1 MTAKASTIP
10 PFMIVLLA
18 TIVLLIGVSLIDDG
32 LFWNAEN
39 SNNKSTLG
47 RSESLSNSSDH
58 RLGTTIAKAARE
70 EGKNYV
76 ESVQTADGD
85 AATIRPEH
93 QQKQSETDDSS
104 TEEPIQGDF
113 LISIVVNLQGN
124 DLGTWLAKI
133 AFARILQLDVNN
145 KFNIKTTFNPLVTE
159 DSREMMVCFPNVD
172 MNRSWNLEQFE
183 ARKHQQVELYGN
195 TDVLLKPSN
204 VMFDDN
210 LALLLEKLK
219 NNFTTLGSISPP
231 FLLADQAIGIDE
243 IRYMTQ
249 VKEMMEMLE
258 SCCTEFP
265 ITTET
270 VLFLDGL
277 NDMTPNQT
285 IALLG
290 DTKVVIVTARPNID
304 VTAYSSTL
312 LQARV
317 VADMTPMSKYCLL
330 RFAEKEIVGP
340 IQSHFLQWAAIF
352 NSKAK
357 RRMYT
362 TKTAFIK
369 KQVFQNEGDPRK
381 SIAFEV
387 IDLLSGIQNTT
398 NEECDEA
405 NTTQRNTTINLNL
418 IPLLPTLGTDEH
430 PVSLVIQLSGEMG
443 NQLSK
448 IAWGYG
454 MKWWL
459 EEDYN
464 ITTKIFL
471 RHQDHGKWIGA
482 AASIKRCFTKL
493 RVMDFEEANSMEF
506 DAIREQQNTWV
517 GKDKQALLSPRGSE
531 FESKEW
537 ITKSLQTLKD
547 AMEAPDRPAPPAN
560 SNFTLPLLYTDT
572 FGNIGDVNDR
582 YFERLKHLYQFETDN
597 PICCNT
603 KAEPD
608 ETVFHLRNFLV
619 EMKKAW
625 RLGFEETSANKTAYE
640 LFAHLNAGDKVAI
653 TSRFS
658 NHGVQEYV
666 EKFNERG
673 IIVRVISDQSAEQD
687 FCFLMSTTKEMVGM
701 AMSTY
706 AIWAGYLGNASSV
719 RLYTVESSF
728 RKARYGES
736 WHFSFNYSNPDLQR
750 RYSFPGIKSELQETE
765 DSNTRNAS
773 LRIRI

>member
-133 AFARILQLDVNN
+133 AFARILQLDVNK

-258 SCCTEFP
+258 SCCAEFP
-265 ITTET
+265 ITEET

-290 DTKVVIVTARPNID
+290 DTKVVIVTARPD
-304 VTAYSSTL
+304 
-312 LQARV
+312 
-317 VADMTPMSKYCLL
+317 
-330 RFAEKEIVGP
+330 
-340 IQSHFLQWAAIF
+340 
-352 NSKAK
+352 
-357 RRMYT
+357 
-362 TKTAFIK
+362 
-369 KQVFQNEGDPRK
+369 RK
-381 SIAFEV
+381 SV
-387 IDLLSGIQNTT
+387 
-398 NEECDEA
+398 
-405 NTTQRNTTINLNL
+405 
-418 IPLLPTLGTDEH
+418 
-430 PVSLVIQLSGEMG
+430 V
-443 NQLSK
+443 
-448 IAWGYG
+448 
-454 MKWWL
+454 
-459 EEDYN
+459 
-464 ITTKIFL
+464 
-471 RHQDHGKWIGA
+471 
-482 AASIKRCFTKL
+482 
-493 RVMDFEEANSMEF
+493 
-506 DAIREQQNTWV
+506 
-517 GKDKQALLSPRGSE
+517 
-531 FESKEW
+531 
-537 ITKSLQTLKD
+537 
-547 AMEAPDRPAPPAN
+547 
-560 SNFTLPLLYTDT
+560 
-572 FGNIGDVNDR
+572 
-582 YFERLKHLYQFETDN
+582 
-597 PICCNT
+597 
-603 KAEPD
+603 
-608 ETVFHLRNFLV
+608 
-619 EMKKAW
+619 
-625 RLGFEETSANKTAYE
+625 
-640 LFAHLNAGDKVAI
+640 
-653 TSRFS
+653 
-658 NHGVQEYV
+658 
-666 EKFNERG
+666 
-673 IIVRVISDQSAEQD
+673 
-687 FCFLMSTTKEMVGM
+687 
-701 AMSTY
+701 
-706 AIWAGYLGNASSV
+706 
-719 RLYTVESSF
+719 
-728 RKARYGES
+728 
-736 WHFSFNYSNPDLQR
+736 
-750 RYSFPGIKSELQETE
+750 
-765 DSNTRNAS
+765 
-773 LRIRI
+773 